1 MLFRKKIKSV
11 PPTTTCNARRR
22 NGQLCKS
29 PAGARTSHL
38 GVGRCHRHNGDSMR
52 FLKHGR
58 YAQVK
63 HARIREILNDLV
75 NAEAQVMDLVPEMNL
90 LRAMTI
96 DYLNRFDEFQEALM
110 AWYADPEANSRP
122 RKILDISDAASLIES
137 TSRVV
142 QRMHQINSEG
152 AISLETFKRV
162 TEHMGM
168 IVAKYVKDPS
178 TLNAIEAEWMD
189 LALDAK
195 APPHTSAPPPAPEP
209 DLETIH

>member
-1 MLFRKKIKSV
+1 MRFRKKIKSV

-22 NGQLCKS
+22 NGQLCKN

-38 GVGRCHRHNGDSMR
+38 GVGRCRRHNGDSMR

-75 NAEAQVMDLVPEMNL
+75 SVESQVMDLVPEMNL

-96 DYLNRFDEFQEALM
+96 DHLNRFDEFQEALM
-110 AWYADPEANSRP
+110 AWYADPESNTRP
-122 RKILDISDAASLIES
+122 RKIMDISDAASLIEA

-162 TEHMGM
+162 TELMGM
-168 IVAKYVKDPS
+168 IVAKYVKDPLA
-178 TLNAIEAEWMD
+178 LNSIEAEWME

-195 APPHTSAPPPAPEP
+195 APPHAAAEPPALAPET
-209 DLETIH
+209 ETIH